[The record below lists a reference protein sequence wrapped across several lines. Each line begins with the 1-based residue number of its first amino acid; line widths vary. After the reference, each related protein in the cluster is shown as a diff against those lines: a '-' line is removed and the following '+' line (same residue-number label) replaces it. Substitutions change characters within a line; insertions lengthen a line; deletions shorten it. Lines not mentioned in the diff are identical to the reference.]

1 MMAQTAAAA
10 RPPQGR
16 RDGAKPKEVHSLT
29 EQLAASN
36 TLCDQL
42 NSDKVK
48 LGNECKE
55 SKKAIS
61 DLQKVI
67 TKATKEA
74 DGSQRQIKSLES
86 RVEKAEG
93 KLATANTAKPKEVQ
107 SLKEQLE
114 ASNVLCDQLNSDK
127 VKLGNECKESKKAI
141 SDLQKVITKAT
152 KEADG
157 SQRQIKSLES
167 RVEKAEGKLATTL
180 QNEVT
185 ALQLKLQSTHP
196 LSATPAA
203 GNAEGLLLQ
212 AKEDFECLTNKHSAT
227 QRLLE
232 IADAAKV
239 QLEKEKERLLV
250 LVSKTEKKEKKT
262 AEKNTELQ
270 SQWERLTRKS
280 TKNRKKCLEHLSE
293 LDKKQKENTDLE
305 AASVKNSDRY
315 TELHTKYKKEN
326 KRLKSDLRDKQ
337 LLEQGLQEKIK
348 NSELQVKK
356 AKDSA
361 SKHKT
366 RATELNERLENA
378 ECFLQQDQ
386 GRGYSHFAS
395 PPNRAGQGQG
405 FRLQEPVRG
414 YSKLVTP
421 SPNLGGQGRG
431 SRFSPVPMSPLTPN
445 DDTRTPFDMKKV
457 LKQWSHTNAQTN
469 DTSVAPYM
477 QAENKE
483 VADFFTKNNMST
495 TRSRSA
501 PTN

>member
-48 LGNECKE
+48 LGY
-55 SKKAIS
+55 
-61 DLQKVI
+61 
-67 TKATKEA
+67 
-74 DGSQRQIKSLES
+74 
-86 RVEKAEG
+86 
-93 KLATANTAKPKEVQ
+93 
-107 SLKEQLE
+107 
-114 ASNVLCDQLNSDK
+114 
-127 VKLGNECKESKKAI
+127 ECKESKKAI

-185 ALQLKLQSTHP
+185 ALQLKLQSTQP
-196 LSATPAA
+196 LSATL
-203 GNAEGLLLQ
+203 AEGLLLQ